1 MIYVALVLDGLV
13 RCVHVCR
20 DDYIPASGEVV
31 IGPENVVG
39 IGWTYQDGE
48 FTPPL
53 EELDAAET

>member
-1 MIYVALVLDGLV
+1 MVINPI
-13 RCVHVCR
+13 R
-20 DDYIPASGEVV
+20 GEVV

-39 IGWTYQDGE
+39 IGWAYQDGE

>member
-1 MIYVALVLDGLV
+1 MIYVALVIDGV
-13 RCVHVCR
+13 VDNVQVCE

-39 IGWTYQDGE
+39 IGWIYQDGE

-53 EELDAAET
+53 EELDATET